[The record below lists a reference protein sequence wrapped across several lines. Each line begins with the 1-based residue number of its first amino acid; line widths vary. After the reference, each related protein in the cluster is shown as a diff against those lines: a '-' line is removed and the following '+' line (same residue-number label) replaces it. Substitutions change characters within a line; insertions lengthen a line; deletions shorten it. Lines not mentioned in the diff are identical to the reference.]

1 MKKKS
6 KSKLPKKILVK
17 YTKKGNSEAS
27 KPSCYDYETL
37 LSSEELFSILNFREN
52 QSSNIGMARPAC
64 VKRITATCVKISL
77 TQITQNSVH
86 LSTES
91 KTDKENNEKDTEK
104 DK

>member
-27 KPSCYDYETL
+27 KPSCYDYETI

-64 VKRITATCVKISL
+64 VKRITATCVKNLIN
-77 TQITQNSVH
+77 TDYAK
-86 LSTES
+86 LSS
-91 KTDKENNEKDTEK
+91 FINRIENRQREQRKRH
-104 DK
+104 

>member
-27 KPSCYDYETL
+27 KPSCYDYETI

-52 QSSNIGMARPAC
+52 QSSNIGMARPA
-64 VKRITATCVKISL
+64 CVKISL